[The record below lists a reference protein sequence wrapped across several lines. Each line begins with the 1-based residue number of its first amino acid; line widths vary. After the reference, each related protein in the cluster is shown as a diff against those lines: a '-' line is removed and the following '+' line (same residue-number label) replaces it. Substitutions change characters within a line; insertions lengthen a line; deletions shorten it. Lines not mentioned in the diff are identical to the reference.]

1 MKIRLAKLQ
10 DEKQVLKLLVEL
22 GEEIN
27 EKYGHSPHNTEV
39 LKLGGPKFKEIIK
52 RKEMMIFVAEE
63 KKQIIGLMS
72 FYILPNMRHG
82 YDRGHIEDVVVSK
95 KKRGQGAGTKLMNAV
110 KKYCR
115 ANKIKVIKLDSG
127 RKLTTAHRFYKKLGG
142 KFTEKMFR
150 FDL

>member
-1 MKIRLAKLQ
+1 MKIRLAKFQ
-10 DEKQVLKLLVEL
+10 DERRVLKLLDEL
-22 GEEIN
+22 GEGIN
-27 EKYGHSPHNTEV
+27 EKCGYLLHNTEAEKV
-39 LKLGGPKFKEIIK
+39 GGPKFREIIE

-63 KKQIIGLMS
+63 KKQLIGLIS

-95 KKRGQGAGTKLMNAV
+95 KKRGQGVGTKLMEAV
-110 KKYCR
+110 KKYCQE
-115 ANKIKVIKLDSG
+115 NNIKVIKLDSG
-127 RKLTTAHRFYKKLGG
+127 LNLTDAHRFYKKVGG